1 MELQE
6 IIADLDMFLNEN
18 TKTPEPKPEPIRDP
32 VDYSEAKALEVVK
45 SVLSG
50 INQDDVSENVNP
62 DALASSLFE
71 GSIEIMES
79 LLEGPDHADHTF
91 EETIKFFEQVAQK
104 GREILKSVTEK
115 EEDEE
120 EEDEPEEK
128 DDDKDDDAE
137 EGS

>member
-18 TKTPEPKPEPIRDP
+18 TVKKPAPKPEPIPEP

-50 INQDDVSENVNP
+50 ISADDMTENVSP

-71 GSIEIMES
+71 TSIVAMES
-79 LLEGPDHADHTF
+79 LLEGPDHADNTF
-91 EETIKFFEQVAQK
+91 EESIKFFERLAQK
-104 GREILKSVTEK
+104 AREILEK
-115 EEDEE
+115 VSE
-120 EEDEPEEK
+120 EEDDEE
-128 DDDKDDDAE
+128 DKD